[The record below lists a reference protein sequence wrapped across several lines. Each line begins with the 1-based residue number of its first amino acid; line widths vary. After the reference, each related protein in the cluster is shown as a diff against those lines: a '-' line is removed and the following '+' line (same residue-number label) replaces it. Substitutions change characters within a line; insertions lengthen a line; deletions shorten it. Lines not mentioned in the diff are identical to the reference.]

1 MNYYNNTN
9 GGFDLA
15 MAPSNSNQVLIFN
28 GLYGCLKVLA
38 NAEKY
43 FNAYY
48 PDFYAF
54 DSKGKKSKIP
64 TSELK
69 RAFIHL
75 LDLDYKFTGA
85 ELFELSKILKVK
97 IPTLEEQGNL
107 FKQPKAKAKKRTA
120 RSIAQD
126 KRIKAKSP
134 GKRIS
139 KTGRPYS
146 ESRSNRSDIDRRK
159 RI

>member
-1 MNYYNNTN
+1 M
-9 GGFDLA
+9 A

-54 DSKGKKSKIP
+54 DSKGKKSKI
-64 TSELK
+64 TTAELK

-97 IPTLEEQGNL
+97 IPTLQEQGNL
-107 FKQPKAKAKKRTA
+107 FKQPKAKAPARSK
-120 RSIAQD
+120 RSIAMD
-126 KRIKAKSP
+126 KSRKAKKP

-139 KTGRPYS
+139 ALTGNAYY
-146 ESRSNRSDIDRRK
+146 ESRPNRSDKDRRK